1 VGTADRMPGEG
12 TRLVVLWQRLSGYA
26 HASFA
31 ALSDLGV
38 DVRVVHR
45 APDAEAPF
53 DAAVVTGRLATTPW
67 RGAPAASVVE
77 SVLDEADPHAVLMT
91 SWHPTTYRRAL
102 RRRRG
107 RTLRILCMDNQ
118 WWGTTKQWLGV
129 ATSPFLIRPTFDAA
143 FVGAERGVEFAR
155 RFGFRNERI
164 IRGLYTCDH
173 DRFAAVALARGDAVH
188 DPSFLFVGRL
198 VATKGFDVLAEAYK
212 RYRGMVDDPWPL
224 RVCGTGDGARAL
236 AGLPG
241 VEMLGFVQPDGLPDV
256 MGRAGCLVLPSRF
269 EPWGV
274 VVHEAVAAGLPVVC
288 TSVCGAA
295 SRLVLD
301 GYNGRVVEPGDP
313 RALARGLAR
322 ISTSSDPE
330 RRAMGEASRALA
342 AQFTPDRWARLVLN
356 RVRELR
362 ALTGLDADAG
372 GGQPA
377 VSAGVLTSAGPTAE
391 GR

>member
-1 VGTADRMPGEG
+1 VTGDRMHGEG
-12 TRLVVLWQRLSGYA
+12 TRIVVLWQRLSGYA

-31 ALSDLGV
+31 ALCDLGV

-45 APDAEAPF
+45 VPDAEAPF
-53 DAAVVTGRLATTPW
+53 DAAAITGRLATTPW
-67 RGAPAASVVE
+67 QGAPTALVVE

-91 SWHPTTYRRAL
+91 SWHPTAYRRAL

-118 WWGTTKQWLGV
+118 WWGTPKQWLGL
-129 ATSPFLIRPTFDAA
+129 ATSRLLIRPTFDAA
-143 FVGAERGVEFAR
+143 FVGADRGVEFAR

-173 DRFAAVALARGDAVH
+173 GRFAAVARARGDAAP

-198 VATKGFDVLAEAYK
+198 VTTKGVDVLAEAYD
-212 RYRGMVDDPWPL
+212 RYRKMVDDPWPL
-224 RVCGTGDGARAL
+224 RVSGTGDREREL

-241 VEMLGFVQPDGLPDV
+241 VEMLGFVQPDALPDV
-256 MGRAGCLVLPSRF
+256 VGRAGCLVLPSRF

-274 VVHEAVAAGLPVVC
+274 VVHEAAAAGLPVVC
-288 TSVCGAA
+288 TSVCGSA

-313 RALARGLAR
+313 RALARVLVR

-330 RRAMGEASRALA
+330 RRAMGAASSILA
-342 AQFTPDRWARLVLN
+342 AQFTPDRWARLLLD

-362 ALTGLDADAG
+362 ALTGLAPEG
-372 GGQPA
+372 GSAKRGM
-377 VSAGVLTSAGPTAE
+377 SAGSRASAGLTVD